1 MPVYFLVPFLIC
13 TCILPKMNRV
23 YYPHLLTS
31 FSLFSRV
38 GGKKK
43 MQAPVVERFLFP
55 RSTEFVLKV
64 LIQLRIPLKG
74 REGGVGLHKN
84 QVYSLNSL

>member
-1 MPVYFLVPFLIC
+1 
-13 TCILPKMNRV
+13 
-23 YYPHLLTS
+23 
-31 FSLFSRV
+31 
-38 GGKKK
+38 